1 MGILGVGALLLFGP
15 EQLPV
20 IMKKA
25 GRVMRDV
32 QNTSQSFIREMERAA
47 DDYEAPRY
55 EPPRYEPPPY
65 EPPHSVAPTTE
76 ADVPPYAPPEIGSPS
91 PNPGN
96 PPPQ

>member
-55 EPPRYEPPPY
+55 EPPRYDAPSY
-65 EPPHSVAPTTE
+65 EPPHTVPPTTE
-76 ADVPPYAPPEIGSPS
+76 ADVPPHPPEIDGSS
-91 PNPGN
+91 PGAGK